1 MTSSAAPRP
10 IRVLLVDDHGIVRE
24 GLRAY
29 LELELDIDVVG
40 EARDGQE
47 AVRRAQELKP
57 DVVLMDLV
65 MPNTGGIELFA
76 EMLAQ
81 PDLRSIPVIT
91 MSGLKV
97 DMRLPSRAHLEKP
110 FTLAEFVDALRKAT
124 GRPIAH
130 QADSRGSR
138 TP

>member
-1 MTSSAAPRP
+1 MSVLVVDDDRELLA
-10 IRVLLVDDHGIVRE
+10 VLLE
-24 GLRAY
+24 FLEELGLESRA
-29 LELELDIDVVG
+29 
-40 EARDGQE
+40 ASDGQG
-47 AVRRAQELKP
+47 ALQLMRGGYRP